1 MNTFSAR
8 LKKAM
13 TDADMT
19 QKQLSDET
27 GLGKS
32 SISQYLS
39 GKNEPKGKT
48 MILIS
53 NALDVPVEWLS
64 GAIDEPSDDRQYLK
78 KLPVEVAAKLMG
90 VGKQMVRQGLKNGT
104 LPFGYAV
111 LMPSGKYRY
120 YISPKKF
127 TECTGIE
134 IKKGIEENEK
144 I

>member
-48 MILIS
+48 MILIA

-64 GAIDEPSDDRQYLK
+64 GAIDEPSDDRQHLNR
-78 KLPVEVAAKLMG
+78 LSVEMAAKLMG
-90 VGKQMVRQGLKNGT
+90 VGKQFIRVGLQNGI

-111 LMPSGKYRY
+111 KQSANKFTY

-127 TECTGIE
+127 TEYTGIE
-134 IKKGIEENEK
+134 VQKG
-144 I
+144 